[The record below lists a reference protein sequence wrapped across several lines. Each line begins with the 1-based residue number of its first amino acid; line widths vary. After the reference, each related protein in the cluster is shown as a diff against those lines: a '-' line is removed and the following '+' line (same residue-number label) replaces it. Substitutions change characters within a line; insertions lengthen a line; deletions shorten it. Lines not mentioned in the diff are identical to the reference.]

1 MTDIQ
6 DAREKAKEIRQR
18 FRSRMDGVVSQNMRD
33 RGVVYHINWGI
44 SLKHLRELSEEFTP
58 DYHVAL
64 ELWKDNV
71 RESKIM
77 ALMLMPVDEFAP
89 DIAEIW
95 IDTMP
100 TQEIA
105 EMAAM
110 LLFQHLPYAPQM
122 AFCLISHADAIKQIL
137 GYNILSRLFSQD
149 NIPDARGLAEVTD
162 QIRVSLSDENISVRH
177 AANNCLM
184 KLSSCDKLSD
194 SPYWHSLCKGLE

>member
-122 AFCLISHADAIKQIL
+122 AFCLISQADAIKQIL

-162 QIRVSLSDENISVRH
+162 QIRVSLSDENLSVRH

-194 SPYWHSLCKGLE
+194 SPYWHSLCEGLE

>member
-110 LLFQHLPYAPQM
+110 LLFQHLSYAPQM
-122 AFCLISHADAIKQIL
+122 AFCLISHTDAIKQIL

-162 QIRVSLSDENISVRH
+162 QIRVSLSDENLSVRH

-184 KLSSCDKLSD
+184 KLSLCDKLSD
-194 SPYWHSLCKGLE
+194 SPYWHSLCEGLE

>member
-110 LLFQHLPYAPQM
+110 LLFLHLPYAPQM

-162 QIRVSLSDENISVRH
+162 QIRVSLSDENLSVRH

-194 SPYWHSLCKGLE
+194 SPYWHSLCEGLE

>member
-77 ALMLMPVDEFAP
+77 ALMLMPVD
-89 DIAEIW
+89 
-95 IDTMP
+95 
-100 TQEIA
+100 
-105 EMAAM
+105 
-110 LLFQHLPYAPQM
+110 
-122 AFCLISHADAIKQIL
+122 
-137 GYNILSRLFSQD
+137 
-149 NIPDARGLAEVTD
+149 
-162 QIRVSLSDENISVRH
+162 
-177 AANNCLM
+177 
-184 KLSSCDKLSD
+184 
-194 SPYWHSLCKGLE
+194 

>member
-89 DIAEIW
+89 DIS
-95 IDTMP
+95 MS
-100 TQEIA
+100 
-105 EMAAM
+105 AM
-110 LLFQHLPYAPQM
+110 IFD
-122 AFCLISHADAIKQIL
+122 SRT
-137 GYNILSRLFSQD
+137 LSF
-149 NIPDARGLAEVTD
+149 
-162 QIRVSLSDENISVRH
+162 H
-177 AANNCLM
+177 
-184 KLSSCDKLSD
+184 SSSAT
-194 SPYWHSLCKGLE
+194 